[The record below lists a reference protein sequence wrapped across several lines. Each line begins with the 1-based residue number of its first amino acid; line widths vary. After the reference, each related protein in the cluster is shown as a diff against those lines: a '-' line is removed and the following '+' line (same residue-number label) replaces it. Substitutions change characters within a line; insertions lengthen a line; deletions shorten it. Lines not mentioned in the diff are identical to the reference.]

1 MFFFFF
7 DDVDAF
13 LQRSLDPTKEEYCE
27 KEIDLNSVKV
37 DFYLPNGCVKL
48 NYPPRTVI
56 EFVHRLA
63 SGTVYRARMAVEQ
76 IRRKF
81 DIRAYYIFCEEV
93 NPEYVP
99 RRSSTIPDD
108 IVYVISFK
116 ELQGMK
122 KRIIEDDDYWMD
134 RRERILSKAQ
144 ESFNAG
150 KNTLFLGA
158 GLSKSMGL
166 PGWNEL
172 LMQLLDTLKKRKALS
187 INDYSACVNDS
198 DKSLLLKARYLKHF
212 NDELDFS
219 LVSDIRNALYSHI
232 VKKTNLLPIV
242 CSLIET
248 GKVESVITYNYD
260 DLLEEALKEEQIPFA
275 PIDRSNRPASGTL
288 PIHHIHGMVA
298 RNTDEAYDS
307 NVVLSEEDYHGL
319 YNDAFH
325 WANTEQLHAL
335 SQTSCFFIGLSM
347 KDPNLR
353 RLLDMS
359 FTRGTKE
366 AVHYAFLPR
375 EEFKEPTKAETLFYN
390 MGVNIIWYEDVVN
403 DLPRM
408 VKALVE

>member
-13 LQRSLDPTKEEYCE
+13 LQHSLDPTKDEFCE
-27 KEIDLNSVKV
+27 KEIDMNSVRV

-76 IRRKF
+76 IRRKY

-108 IVYVISFK
+108 IVHVVSFE
-116 ELQGMK
+116 ELQGMQ
-122 KRIIEDDDYWMD
+122 KRVIEDDDYWMD

-172 LMQLLDTLKKRKALS
+172 LMQLLDSLKKRKALS
-187 INDYSACVNDS
+187 FSDYFACVNDS
-198 DKSLLLKARYLKHF
+198 DHSLLLKARYLKHF
-212 NDELDFS
+212 YDELDLS
-219 LVSDIRNALYSHI
+219 LVSDIRNALYNKI
-232 VKKTNLLPIV
+232 AKKTELLPSI
-242 CSLIET
+242 CSLIKT

-260 DLLEEALKEEQIPFA
+260 DLLEEALKEEQVLFT
-275 PIDRSNRPASGTL
+275 PIDQSNRPASGTL
-288 PIHHIHGMVA
+288 PIHHIHGMIA
-298 RNTDEAYDS
+298 RDTDEAYDS

-335 SQTSCFFIGLSM
+335 TQTSCFFIGISM

-359 FTRGTKE
+359 FARGTKE

-375 EEFKEPTKAETLFYN
+375 SEFKEPTKAEGLFLK

-403 DLPRM
+403 ELPKM
-408 VKALVE
+408 VKELAE